1 MRPSQSVWKQ
11 GVDTE
16 GAYVQNA
23 NLARQWQQNHRDLA
37 AIEMEAAGACAA
49 AHDQNAKLIVIRG
62 ISDIVGLKRQRVWT
76 KFACNSAAA
85 LAHALLKSDAL
96 LPAT

>member
-1 MRPSQSVWKQ
+1 VASSDRLVK
-11 GVDTE
+11 
-16 GAYVQNA
+16 NA

-85 LAHALLKSDAL
+85 FAHALLKSDAL